1 MFAYYF
7 IVPEGIKS
15 NLSSSFRECMSINPL
30 IDTLNQSSRPSSAFS
45 NFVAL
50 RGHMEC
56 SGNSATWVGGKK
68 NKSAALLFDVES
80 RILIKSTE
88 RKLMK
93 KNDFHYH
100 CFK

>member
-15 NLSSSFRECMSINPL
+15 NLSSSFRKCVSIHPL
-30 IDTLNQSSRPSSAFS
+30 IDTLNQSSRPSSDFS

-68 NKSAALLFDVES
+68 KQICSVAF
-80 RILIKSTE
+80 
-88 RKLMK
+88 
-93 KNDFHYH
+93 
-100 CFK
+100 

>member
-1 MFAYYF
+1 
-7 IVPEGIKS
+7 
-15 NLSSSFRECMSINPL
+15 MSINPL

-50 RGHMEC
+50 RGHREC
-56 SGNSATWVGGKK
+56 LTNSATWVGGIK
-68 NKSAALLFDVES
+68 NKSTAVFFDVES
-80 RILIKSTE
+80 RLLIKSTE

-93 KNDFHYH
+93 KNDFHCH

>member
-15 NLSSSFRECMSINPL
+15 NLSSSFRECVSINPL

-50 RGHMEC
+50 RGHREC
-56 SGNSATWVGGKK
+56 LRNSATWVGGKK
-68 NKSAALLFDVES
+68 NKSAALFFDVEF
-80 RILIKSTE
+80 RLLIKSTE

>member
-1 MFAYYF
+1 
-7 IVPEGIKS
+7 
-15 NLSSSFRECMSINPL
+15 MSINPL

-45 NFVAL
+45 NFL
-50 RGHMEC
+50 R
-56 SGNSATWVGGKK
+56 NSATWVGGKK
-68 NKSAALLFDVES
+68 KKKSAALFFDVES
-80 RILIKSTE
+80 RLLIKSTE

>member
-1 MFAYYF
+1 
-7 IVPEGIKS
+7 
-15 NLSSSFRECMSINPL
+15 MSINPL

-50 RGHMEC
+50 RGHRG
-56 SGNSATWVGGKK
+56 SLTNSATWVGGIK
-68 NKSAALLFDVES
+68 NKSAAVFFDVES
-80 RILIKSTE
+80 RLLIKSTE